1 MIFLISYLQP
11 MKDWILLL
19 MVTVMV
25 VVDIL
30 YLIVVTYDG
39 WRLKLDVKLLIRE
52 VQLVIEGEKGIL

>member
-1 MIFLISYLQP
+1 MILISYLQP

-52 VQLVIEGEKGIL
+52 VQLI